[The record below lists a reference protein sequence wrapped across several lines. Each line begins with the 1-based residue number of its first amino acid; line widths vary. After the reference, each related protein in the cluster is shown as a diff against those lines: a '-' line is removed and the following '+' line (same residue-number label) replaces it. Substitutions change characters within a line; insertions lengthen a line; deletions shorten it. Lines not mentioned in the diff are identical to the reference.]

1 MSPYTLVRQT
11 RPGLL
16 PVAQFAAVCGLH
28 PEMVTRLVTL
38 GLLDAHTDTTGTTV
52 LLTGQ
57 IARAARI
64 MRLRDGLGLNYTA
77 LGVVLD
83 LLERIDTLEAQVR
96 AARRARSDVT
106 VEVIS

>member
-1 MSPYTLVRQT
+1 MSRYALVRQT

-28 PEMVTRLVTL
+28 PVMVARLVAL
-38 GLLDAHTDTTGTTV
+38 GLLDAHTDATGATV
-52 LLTGQ
+52 LPASQ

-64 MRLRDGLGLNYTA
+64 MRLRAGLGLNYTA

-96 AARRARSDVT
+96 AARRARSNVT